1 LGEAGI
7 PLSFAFGNNNR
18 EIETMS
24 NKNRFGGA
32 AVEERTESVTPDPT
46 VEGNFVFTLHKTDHV
61 TEREFEEWLE
71 DN

>member
-1 LGEAGI
+1 
-7 PLSFAFGNNNR
+7 
-18 EIETMS
+18 MS
-24 NKNRFGGA
+24 RNRFGGGGGS
-32 AVEERTESVTPDPT
+32 AVEKQAETEAVQV